1 MEPSIEEL
9 LEMIEQ
15 REDAIEEIRK
25 DNFGREV
32 MEKYKKGV
40 ENETRRTK

>member
-25 DNFGREV
+25 DNFGRELV
-32 MEKYKKGV
+32 KKYKNK
-40 ENETRRTK
+40 EDKNDRQ